1 MKVWYIMSKELGQFF
16 TINEGLQQYVFD
28 RVKHKGS
35 LLLEPSFGAG
45 HLLKKFVE
53 SDSEYPMICYEIDSS
68 IKPCITIGSQQQ
80 IVYNDFMSQ
89 QFDTTFKTI
98 VGNPPYVQ
106 KSDGNLYLHFIKK
119 CFELLDDDGEL
130 IFIVPSDFLKLTS
143 ASKIISE
150 MVKCGSFTHFLYPND
165 EKLFDRASVD
175 VVVFRYEKGLFTER
189 VEVNDTLKYYNVI
202 DGIVTFTDTPMSGDI
217 VSNVFNVYVGLVSG
231 KDEVYKVPFGNSEIL
246 VDEGEREKFIFT
258 TSFPTGNREIDE
270 HLMNNKQV
278 LIERKIR
285 KFNDGNWFEW
295 GAPRNLK
302 TIEEN
307 LNRPCIY
314 MKNLTRS
321 NVVAFKDKVSY
332 FGGKLLCLI
341 PRCDV
346 NLDKTI
352 EFLNSHKFKKNYT
365 YAGRFKIGQRQLANA
380 LLSDLKE

>member
-1 MKVWYIMSKELGQFF
+1 MSKELGQFF

-68 IKPCITIGSQQQ
+68 IKPCITIKSQQQ
-80 IVYNDFMSQ
+80 QLVYCDFMSQ
-89 QFDTTFKTI
+89 QFDTKFKTI

-165 EKLFDRASVD
+165 ENLFDRASVD

-202 DGIVTFTDTPMSGDI
+202 DGIVTFTDTPMCGDI

-231 KDEVYKVPFGNSEIL
+231 KDEVYKVPFGNTEIL

-258 TSFPTGNREIDE
+258 TSFPTENREIDE
-270 HLMNNKQV
+270 HLMENKQV

-321 NVVAFKDKVSY
+321 EVVAFKDKVSY

-352 EFLNSHKFKKNYT
+352 EFLNSHTFKKNYI
-365 YAGRFKIGQRQLANA
+365 YARRFKIGQRQLANA

>member
-53 SDSEYPMICYEIDSS
+53 GDSEYPMICYEIDSS
-68 IKPCITIGSQQQ
+68 IKPCITIKSQQQ
-80 IVYNDFMSQ
+80 LVYCDFMSQ

-150 MVKCGSFTHFLYPND
+150 MVKYGSFTHFLYPND
-165 EKLFDRASVD
+165 ENLFDRASVD
-175 VVVFRYEKGLFTER
+175 VVVFRYEKGIFTER

-202 DGIVTFTDTPMSGDI
+202 DGIVTFTDTPMCGDI

-231 KDEVYKVPFGNSEIL
+231 KDEVYKVPFGNTEIL

-258 TSFPTGNREIDE
+258 TSFPMGNREIDE
-270 HLMNNKQV
+270 HLMENKQV

-321 NVVAFKDKVSY
+321 DVVAFKDKVSY

-352 EFLNSHKFKKNYT
+352 EFLNSHTFKKNYI